1 MVKQAIEDKKRHD
14 ADEIQNNRK
23 CRILAANGSVLEKP
37 WQQVEVG
44 DILFLKD
51 KDELPADILILATS
65 EEEGRCFVET
75 CNLDGETNLKR
86 RTACEPVA
94 KLIGF
99 RALNDQVIDEQ
110 NHKEKCMSFK
120 GSIEYEQ
127 PNNRLSGAYWSKQHY
142 FARMQ
147 YSKLLVCVWHCLV
160 CGEGN

>member
-99 RALNDQVIDEQ
+99 RALNDVRDI
-110 NHKEKCMSFK
+110 
-120 GSIEYEQ
+120 
-127 PNNRLSGAYWSKQHY
+127 
-142 FARMQ
+142 
-147 YSKLLVCVWHCLV
+147 SKLISHHRVASY
-160 CGEGN
+160 